1 MGARRRGVS
10 RFDYTDKCFRTA
22 TTMARSSWTTI
33 LFLMM
38 TALLLSD
45 ALQGQDQEASAPVT
59 ELEESWLS
67 ESVGGSGDDALKK
80 ILEGRL
86 DDPEDKNVNLSNSV
100 ALNKLTGDGSL
111 AKSKLSKDKR
121 GQDHGH
127 VTGAGY
133 TANDAYLG
141 ETGHYYIGP
150 SRRRIGAGFGRR
162 RGNGPN
168 AGDIV
173 PEGDERDSPSIVYQP
188 FNSTEA
194 YGKETGKEM
203 QELNDQ
209 KAQKRVAPDE
219 EKETETTNNVQKELK
234 EKEDSLE
241 EKQSKSKEKATKDDE
256 VVFELRIKKEAADEQ
271 AQKKIDEK
279 NLKQE
284 MKAKEVEAEIQGKL
298 KEAHEKAVAEKE
310 RLQKHR
316 TEQEEK
322 REAAAKEAEQKLREK
337 ADKAEKA
344 DKENAKKEVAAKE
357 AAAKKEVE
365 AKKIG

>member
-67 ESVGGSGDDALKK
+67 ESVGGSRDDALKK

-194 YGKETGKEM
+194 YGKETGEEM

-209 KAQKRVAPDE
+209 KA
-219 EKETETTNNVQKELK
+219 
-234 EKEDSLE
+234 DSP
-241 EKQSKSKEKATKDDE
+241 
-256 VVFELRIKKEAADEQ
+256 EQ
-271 AQKKIDEK
+271 
-279 NLKQE
+279 
-284 MKAKEVEAEIQGKL
+284 V
-298 KEAHEKAVAEKE
+298 
-310 RLQKHR
+310 
-316 TEQEEK
+316 
-322 REAAAKEAEQKLREK
+322 AAKEKVEKSQESREK
-337 ADKAEKA
+337 ADAAAREVQRKAQSVQQQKVTKEAEAKENAEKELQTKAEEKA
-344 DKENAKKEVAAKE
+344 DKQE
-357 AAAKKEVE
+357 
-365 AKKIG
+365 

>member
-1 MGARRRGVS
+1 
-10 RFDYTDKCFRTA
+10 
-22 TTMARSSWTTI
+22 
-33 LFLMM
+33 M

-162 RGNGPN
+162 RRFPPARLHGKRKRAAIKVVDRLGDKAKYHKKRYPHKVAAKKLLKKFNPVKKGASLRGNH
-168 AGDIV
+168 V
-173 PEGDERDSPSIVYQP
+173 KFSFR
-188 FNSTEA
+188 
-194 YGKETGKEM
+194 K
-203 QELNDQ
+203 
-209 KAQKRVAPDE
+209 
-219 EKETETTNNVQKELK
+219 
-234 EKEDSLE
+234 SLSRSV
-241 EKQSKSKEKATKDDE
+241 SKSVKKAANKS
-256 VVFELRIKKEAADEQ
+256 KKMA
-271 AQKKIDEK
+271 KK
-279 NLKQE
+279 
-284 MKAKEVEAEIQGKL
+284 A
-298 KEAHEKAVAEKE
+298 
-310 RLQKHR
+310 
-316 TEQEEK
+316 
-322 REAAAKEAEQKLREK
+322 
-337 ADKAEKA
+337 AEKA
-344 DKENAKKEVAAKE
+344 LAMKAVKKDAKKDARTPLRRPIPLKRSVKALL
-357 AAAKKEVE
+357 KK
-365 AKKIG
+365 K